1 MLFTGRE
8 RESIF
13 ELIGAIHMKLNRLA
27 QRKLKDLN
35 LTYPQFGALMVLTE
49 RSMLCQRELAAVLET
64 DTTTTMVICN
74 GLEDKGL
81 IERQRDPNDKRAY
94 QLVITEKGRELYQQ
108 AYMAVVGLYG
118 PISRAFSDEEVTH
131 ILASLGKTF
140 TLIQEQEKKM
150 EAQA

>member
-1 MLFTGRE
+1 MLFNGRE

-74 GLEDKGL
+74 GLEDKGF

-108 AYMAVVGLYG
+108 AYAAVSSLYG
-118 PISRAFSDEEVTH
+118 PISRTFSDEEVTVF
-131 ILASLGKTF
+131 LPE
-140 TLIQEQEKKM
+140 LIKLFNSVVEEEKKLN
-150 EAQA
+150 